1 MYNSSP
7 SLSPPTTGCQCGR
20 YLNYDD
26 LRQKVSGIPRMVYSN
41 KIISLLTQA
50 SYQGWFAHE
59 TTVRSTNYS
68 IGPLATALF
77 NDPFSW
83 LFGKKQSNFSIFFC
97 SLCKILNILHWLMSV
112 RIWINHHDITYVIT
126 IHTMIGI
133 VEMVDNYLNYR
144 TVFNL
149 LYE

>member
-1 MYNSSP
+1 VGIRMVNYYTWHHGALYVSKPKSNVVQSKKRNK
-7 SLSPPTTGCQCGR
+7 GKIY

-77 NDPFSW
+77 NDPFS
-83 LFGKKQSNFSIFFC
+83 
-97 SLCKILNILHWLMSV
+97 
-112 RIWINHHDITYVIT
+112 
-126 IHTMIGI
+126 
-133 VEMVDNYLNYR
+133 
-144 TVFNL
+144 
-149 LYE
+149 

>member
-7 SLSPPTTGCQCGR
+7 SLPPPTTGCQYGR

-50 SYQGWFAHE
+50 SYQGWFANE

-68 IGPLATALF
+68 IDPLATALF

-83 LFGKKQSNFSIFFC
+83 LFGKKQ
-97 SLCKILNILHWLMSV
+97 
-112 RIWINHHDITYVIT
+112 
-126 IHTMIGI
+126 
-133 VEMVDNYLNYR
+133 
-144 TVFNL
+144 
-149 LYE
+149 